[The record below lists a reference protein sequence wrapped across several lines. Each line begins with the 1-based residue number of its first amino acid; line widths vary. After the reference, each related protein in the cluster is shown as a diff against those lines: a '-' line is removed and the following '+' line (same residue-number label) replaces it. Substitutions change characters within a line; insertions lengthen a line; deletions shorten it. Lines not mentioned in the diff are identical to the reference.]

1 METIHVLGD
10 EKMQLVHLDL
20 QELPLFRD
28 ISAAEVDRFI
38 ENTGAVIK
46 RYERGSRFLK
56 AYEANSNIGV
66 IVEGEAQVLS
76 EDRFGNEAISHN
88 LERGAMLGSTSAI
101 LPKVPYT
108 TNIEALTDVLVLW
121 VPYRALLTA
130 GPKLGRTHG
139 IVMKNLLE
147 AFCRK
152 NLLMM
157 EKIELL
163 SQKTLRERLILYL
176 LQRERRQNREK
187 VHVPGRVQLAKEL
200 ECNRSALTREISAMR
215 AEGMLDCGA
224 DWMQLDKDKIG

>member
-1 METIHVLGD
+1 
-10 EKMQLVHLDL
+10 MQLVHLDL

>member
-1 METIHVLGD
+1 MEKIHVLGD

-187 VHVPGRVQLAKEL
+187 VHVPGRVPLAKEL

-215 AEGMLDCGA
+215 NEGMLACGA

>member
-1 METIHVLGD
+1 
-10 EKMQLVHLDL
+10 MQLVHLDL

-176 LQRERRQNREK
+176 LQRERRQSREK

-215 AEGMLDCGA
+215 NEGMLACGA